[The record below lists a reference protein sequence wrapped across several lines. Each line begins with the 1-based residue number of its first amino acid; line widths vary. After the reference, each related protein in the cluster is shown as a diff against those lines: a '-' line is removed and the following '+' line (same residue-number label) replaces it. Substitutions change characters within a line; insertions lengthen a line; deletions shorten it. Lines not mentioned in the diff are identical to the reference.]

1 MENNNFTKDKSE
13 LIDTDNSISVQ
24 LEQNELKYILNI
36 KTKENEIIFI
46 AKDKNEFPFNEF
58 TRKID
63 FNEIKELNE
72 AFNLLKS
79 INDFFDFLKK
89 LSDKKKIGIQK
100 FNDKIFLILYVEIL
114 LEQKEIKI
122 ELTQIK
128 KEIDTN
134 IQEIYFE
141 LINIKN
147 NLKDN
152 SELKKEIDFLKN
164 DNKELRKIIQ
174 EQNKE
179 INALKDTLYNFMNKS
194 VIMSV
199 NDKSYIITEIENKMN
214 KKIKQLKKLY
224 QATIDGGDPENFHL
238 KCDNIP
244 NTLVLIKSEGN
255 RKFGGFTPI
264 PWKSEGDYL
273 DDKEMKTFVFSLDN
287 KEIYS
292 LKENNKAV
300 FHSKNNGPC
309 FGYGPDIGIIGN
321 PINEKKL
328 HTIQSSFDYLK
339 SENNYLL
346 EKQGRNLIKA
356 FEYEVFE
363 VIFN

>member
-79 INDFFDFLKK
+79 VNDFFDFLKK

-122 ELTQIK
+122 ELSQIK
-128 KEIDTN
+128 KDIDTN

-147 NLKDN
+147 NLKGN
-152 SELKKEIDFLKN
+152 SELKKEIGFLKN
-164 DNKELRKIIQ
+164 DNKELRTIIQ

-179 INALKDTLYNFMNKS
+179 INALKDTIYNFMNKS
-194 VIMSV
+194 VIMSD
-199 NDKSYIITEIENKMN
+199 NEKSYIISEIENKMN
-214 KKIKQLKKLY
+214 KSISKRNKQ
-224 QATIDGGDPENFHL
+224 IISRN
-238 KCDNIP
+238 
-244 NTLVLIKSEGN
+244 N
-255 RKFGGFTPI
+255 R
-264 PWKSEGDYL
+264 WW
-273 DDKEMKTFVFSLDN
+273 
-287 KEIYS
+287 
-292 LKENNKAV
+292 
-300 FHSKNNGPC
+300 
-309 FGYGPDIGIIGN
+309 
-321 PINEKKL
+321 
-328 HTIQSSFDYLK
+328 
-339 SENNYLL
+339 
-346 EKQGRNLIKA
+346 
-356 FEYEVFE
+356 
-363 VIFN
+363 